1 MGVTQTSFNVD
12 LTGPAWLIDFNNHP
26 LNNMLEQTGG
36 RMTEKTA
43 SYSILLFFLACF
55 LISIL
60 FLGWLLWP
68 FISII
73 VIAAVVSGIFSP
85 LYRFINHSDSIRP
98 AIASF
103 LTCCVIFCI
112 LFIPIVF
119 FVGILSKEAYDLY
132 LAAKDALIS
141 RQISALMEGSRILE
155 LTNDVL
161 ANFNFQITVEQLNLY
176 ISEIAKFV
184 GLFLY
189 DQARSI
195 ASNMLAFFINFFL
208 MLLVIYYLL
217 IDGGRL
223 ISFIVDLS
231 PLPNNQDQIL
241 LKKFKDMAGA
251 ILIGNGAG
259 GLIQGVAGG
268 IVFSVFGLPSPFL
281 WGVIMGLLA
290 FLPIIGIGMVFIP
303 AAIYLLLKGRMAA
316 SIFFVVF
323 YLVLSGGVEY
333 LFKPKLVGQRVQMHT
348 LLVFLAIIGGLKL
361 FGILGIIY
369 GPLVITAFLT
379 LTDIYRSNYQTMVN
393 PLDITCKETRT
404 SESQESQTIER

>member
-1 MGVTQTSFNVD
+1 
-12 LTGPAWLIDFNNHP
+12 
-26 LNNMLEQTGG
+26 
-36 RMTEKTA
+36 MTEKNT
-43 SYSILLFFLACF
+43 SYMILLFFLAFF
-55 LISIL
+55 LISIIL
-60 FLGWLLWP
+60 LGWLLWP
-68 FISII
+68 FLSII
-73 VIAAVVSGIFSP
+73 ILGAVVTGIFSP
-85 LYRFINHSDSIRP
+85 LYRLMRLNGSVRP

-132 LAAKDALIS
+132 LVAKDAMIS
-141 RQISALMEGSRILE
+141 PQISALMEGSRVLE
-155 LTNDVL
+155 LTNNVL
-161 ANFNFQITVEQLNLY
+161 ANFNFQITVEELNTY
-176 ISEIAKFV
+176 ISEIARFV

-189 DQARSI
+189 NQARSI
-195 ASNMLAFFINFFL
+195 ASNMLAFFINFFI

-217 IDGGRL
+217 VDGRRL
-223 ISFIVDLS
+223 VSFIVDLS
-231 PLPNNQDQIL
+231 PLPNNQDEIL
-241 LKKFKDMAGA
+241 LKKFEDMAGA

-259 GLIQGVAGG
+259 GLIQGLAGG
-268 IVFSVFGLPSPFL
+268 VVFSIFGLPSPFL

-303 AAIYLLLKGRMAA
+303 AAIYLFLKGRIAA

-323 YLVLSGGVEY
+323 YVVLSGGVEY
-333 LFKPKLVGQRVQMHT
+333 LFKPKLVGQRVKMHT

-379 LTDIYRSNYQTMVN
+379 LTDIYRSSYQTMVN
-393 PLDITCKETRT
+393 PLEVPIKETAA
-404 SESQESQTIER
+404 SELQESKQTET